1 MIEIFGLIGVFTSGM
16 LAGLLIGKK
25 LGPHWKAKERK
36 VDE

>member
-16 LAGLLIGKK
+16 LAGFLIAKK
-25 LGPHWKAKERK
+25 LGPHWTANERK